1 MRVGKCDCALQSS
14 KKWFVSK
21 RVYNESDRSTVNV
34 ARLLP
39 RRILPWTGAIR
50 ELLKCVVI
58 YSTIQFL

>member
-1 MRVGKCDCALQSS
+1 MRVGKFDCALQSS

-21 RVYNESDRSTVNV
+21 HVYNESDRSTVNV

-50 ELLKCVVI
+50 ELLKGVVI
-58 YSTIQFL
+58 